1 MVRQYT
7 EPGAFHSSHIP
18 MSPAQ
23 IWRVLKDVYDQ
34 WQNDEP
40 FQLAAALAYYTVFS
54 LAPLLVIVIAV
65 AGFAFGE
72 EAAQNRVFEAIQGL
86 VGRDGARAIQDM
98 IRHADKEASS
108 LWAGLWG
115 LALLLIGAGG
125 VVGQLQSSLNKIWDV
140 KSNVDYGWTRLVYDR
155 FLSFALILGIGFLLL
170 VSLILTAVVSA
181 ASSYYS
187 RLLPQ
192 VVALWPIVDILI
204 SFALTT
210 TLFAL
215 IYKVLPDAHVAWK
228 EVWIGAAITA
238 LLFSLGKLV
247 IGIYLGESSISS
259 AYGAA
264 GSLVTILLWVYYSS
278 LIFFFGAELTKYYSK
293 NFGSGAHAGPPRR
306 PQVNALSHHIPLGRG
321 TAKQL

>member
-1 MVRQYT
+1 
-7 EPGAFHSSHIP
+7 
-18 MSPAQ
+18 
-23 IWRVLKDVYDQ
+23 
-34 WQNDEP
+34 
-40 FQLAAALAYYTVFS
+40 
-54 LAPLLVIVIAV
+54 
-65 AGFAFGE
+65 
-72 EAAQNRVFEAIQGL
+72 
-86 VGRDGARAIQDM
+86 
-98 IRHADKEASS
+98 
-108 LWAGLWG
+108 
-115 LALLLIGAGG
+115 
-125 VVGQLQSSLNKIWDV
+125 
-140 KSNVDYGWTRLVYDR
+140 LVYDR

-170 VSLILTAVVSA
+170 VSLMLTAAVSA

-215 IYKVLPDAHVAWK
+215 IYKVLPDAYVAWK
-228 EVWIGAAITA
+228 DVWIGAAITA

-259 AYGAA
+259 TYGAA

-293 NFGSGAHAGPPRR
+293 NFGSGAHAGPHKHSPF
-306 PQVNALSHHIPLGRG
+306 NSLSQNISLGRG